1 MAELIIDLDEF
12 DLRELFEIRHQRT
25 GNRVKR
31 PIRLAFPCEI
41 NIHAAVHKLKF
52 AVARKAIVDHGK
64 PLIPFHITRTFEEF
78 IEHRID
84 NIL

>member
-1 MAELIIDLDEF
+1 
-12 DLRELFEIRHQRT
+12 
-25 GNRVKR
+25 
-31 PIRLAFPCEI
+31 LAFPCEI

-52 AVARKAIVDHGK
+52 AVARKAIVDHSK

-84 NIL
+84 NML